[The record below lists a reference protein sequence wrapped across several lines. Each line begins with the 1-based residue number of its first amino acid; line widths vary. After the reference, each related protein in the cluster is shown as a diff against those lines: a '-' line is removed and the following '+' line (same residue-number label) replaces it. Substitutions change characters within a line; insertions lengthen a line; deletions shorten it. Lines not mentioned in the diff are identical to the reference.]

1 MGRYP
6 TACSVVCRFFFHV
19 SSRHNFVRDEQGFA
33 LADLK
38 AAHRFA
44 LCMIDRVVE
53 NFSDDLG
60 WATSVVQVTNE
71 NDEHLL
77 SVMFRSA
84 ALKRK
89 QDRRLP
95 GRSVPDEAQPS

>member
-6 TACSVVCRFFFHV
+6 NACSVVCRFFFHV

-53 NFSDDLG
+53 NFGDDLG
-60 WATSVVQVTNE
+60 WTASVVQVTNE

-77 SVMFRSA
+77 SVMFRAA

-89 QDRRLP
+89 QNRLLSSC
-95 GRSVPDEAQPS
+95 SVPDDAQPL